1 MVRLTLFFQKMPKFN
16 ISRLTLD
23 CIVRTVVSQLRMG
36 GKIIEYE
43 RGTQGLGFEL
53 KYFWVERDIICDLEV
68 ICGLSL
74 F

>member
-1 MVRLTLFFQKMPKFN
+1 MN
-16 ISRLTLD
+16 
-23 CIVRTVVSQLRMG
+23 